1 MADPNPQI
9 RRGPG
14 HPDPETRW
22 RGGCLKFLFRAFGP
36 QFGPKIREGGG
47 GAWGA
52 GPISGSATD
61 SVEVASLAREC
72 HRFGYT

>member
-47 GAWGA
+47 GGVARA
-52 GPISGSATD
+52 PSLDPPPI
-61 SVEVASLAREC
+61 V
-72 HRFGYT
+72 

>member
-36 QFGPKIREGGG
+36 QFGPKIREGEGGGGGGGGG
-47 GAWGA
+47 GARA
-52 GPISGSATD
+52 P
-61 SVEVASLAREC
+61 SLDPPLIV
-72 HRFGYT
+72 